1 MYACILPDLAV
12 SLHCTLFDLSEGDIG
27 GFTVFALSCLKVDFH
42 CCVIFTCGYARF
54 VTVNL

>member
-12 SLHCTLFDLSEGDIG
+12 SLHCTLFDLGDIG

-42 CCVIFTCGYARF
+42 CCVIFTCAYARF